1 MLNRY
6 VMYVTYEV
14 HVVHAVYLMSCLCL
28 LVCMYVCM
36 YDKISKYICMYVCMC
51 VYIYV
56 LKTYAYMYPGMS
68 ACRTY
73 PYGRAN
79 ARDRSK
85 DS

>member
-36 YDKISKYICMYVCMC
+36 YVCVYI
-51 VYIYV
+51 YIYV
-56 LKTYAYMYPGMS
+56 LKTYAYMYPGMR